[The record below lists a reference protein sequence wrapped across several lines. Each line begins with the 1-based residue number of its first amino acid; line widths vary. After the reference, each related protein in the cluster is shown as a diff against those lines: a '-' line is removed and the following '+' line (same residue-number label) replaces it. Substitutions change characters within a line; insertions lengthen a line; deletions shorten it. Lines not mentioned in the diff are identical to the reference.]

1 MKKSELFNGYLE
13 SLQDKKILEHLNQY
27 KSIHLNGLTGSLASI
42 IGAACFNLSGKA
54 SIFILND
61 KEEAAYFHNDLEQFI
76 PENDL
81 LFYPGSY
88 RRPYQIE
95 ETDNANILMRAE
107 VLNRLS
113 SRRKLSCIV
122 TYPDA
127 IFEKVITKKELN
139 KNTLKLSVGEG
150 ISIDFLNETMFEYG
164 FEYSDFVSEPGQ
176 FAIRGGIVDIFSF
189 SNEHPYR
196 IEFFGDEVE
205 SIRSFNINTQLS
217 IQEVKKLN
225 IIPNVENK
233 GITESRVSFIH
244 YLEDKAQIWIKDKT
258 FCNAQLDKL
267 YQKALE
273 SYKDIKGEIKH
284 LSPKELFINSKVFSS
299 VIQDFQ
305 IVSFGMQNEDNSKEI
320 KFESS
325 FQPSFNKQFDLIIE
339 HFNQKTEEG
348 YENIILCSTIKQE
361 ERFQN
366 IFEKIDANF
375 RFTTMLLPLHEGFID
390 HRNKILCYTDHQ
402 LFERY
407 HKFKLK
413 SAKQYKKTITLDE
426 ITNLEIGDFVT
437 HMDHGI
443 GKFGGLQKIDVQGK
457 KQEAIKLLYRN
468 NDLLYVS
475 IHSLHKISKY
485 NSKEGTAP
493 KIHQLGSPQWAKT
506 KSKTKTK
513 IKTIAYDLIKLYAKR
528 KAVKGFAYSPDNYL
542 QYELEASFLYEDT
555 PDQLKTTQAVKK
567 DMESNTPMDRLVCG
581 DVGFGKTEIAIR
593 AAFKAVCDNK
603 QVAILVPTTI
613 LALQHYKTFR
623 KRLNDFPCKVDYI
636 NRFKTAKQQ
645 KETLQNLADGKVDI
659 IIGTHRLVGKDVKF
673 LDLGLLIVDEEQ
685 KFGVSVKDKLK
696 TIKSNVDTLTLTAT
710 PIPRTLQFS
719 LMSARDLSIIKT
731 APPNR
736 LPVQTENIGFN
747 EETLRDAIQYE
758 VSRGGQ
764 IFFIH
769 NRIENIKEVSGMIQ
783 RLCPDVKVGVGHGQM
798 EGAKLERLM
807 LDFIEGE
814 FDLLVSTTI
823 IESGLDIPNAN
834 TIIINN
840 AQNFG
845 LSDLHQMRGR
855 VGRSNKKA
863 FCYLITPP
871 RISMSEE
878 GRKRIQALEQHSD
891 LGAGFNIAMRD
902 LEIRGAGDILGAEQS
917 GFISDIGFEMYQRIL
932 AEAVKELK
940 ESEFKDIYVKNTSDS
955 FLVDE
960 CQIDTD
966 MEILIPDHYVNSIS
980 ERLQLYKDLNTIENE
995 DKLNI
1000 FVEQITDR
1008 FGKIPPEVEKLLH
1021 TIRLRWIAKDLGFE
1035 KIILKANKM
1044 IAYFVA
1050 NPNSAFFQSEQ
1061 FGLILKFIQLNP
1073 KACQMKEKNNKL
1085 SLIFEKIST
1094 VEMALIQLKM
1104 ITNKLA
1110 RPTQNFI

>member
-13 SLQDKKILEHLNQY
+13 SLQDKNILEHLNQY

-42 IGAACFNLSGKA
+42 VGAACFKLSGKA

-113 SRRKLSCIV
+113 SRRKPSCIV

-244 YLEDKAQIWIKDKT
+244 HLEDKAQIWIKDKT

-267 YQKALE
+267 YQKAIE

-284 LSPKELFINSKVFSS
+284 LTPKELFINSEVFSS

-305 IVSFGMQNEDNSKEI
+305 IVSFGMHNEDNSKEI

-645 KETLQNLADGKVDI
+645 KDTLQNLADGKVDI

-769 NRIENIKEVSGMIQ
+769 NRIENIKEVAGMIQ

-955 FLVDE
+955 FFVDE

-995 DKLNI
+995 DELNI
-1000 FVEQITDR
+1000 FTEQITDR

-1050 NPNSAFFQSEQ
+1050 NSKSSFFQSEQ
-1061 FGLILKFIQLNP
+1061 FGVILKFIQLNP

-1104 ITNKLA
+1104 ITNNLLK
-1110 RPTQNFI
+1110 

>member
-1 MKKSELFNGYLE
+1 MKKSDLFNGYLE
-13 SLQDKKILEHLNQY
+13 SLQDKKILENLNQH

-42 IGAACFNLSGKA
+42 IGAACFKLSEKA

-113 SRRKLSCIV
+113 SRRKPSCIV

-225 IIPNVENK
+225 IIPNLEDK
-233 GITESRVSFIH
+233 GITESRVSFIN
-244 YLEDKAQIWIKDKT
+244 YLGNDGHIWIKDKS

-267 YQKALE
+267 YQKASE
-273 SYKDIKGEIKH
+273 SYKDIKGQIKH
-284 LSPKELFINSKVFSS
+284 LTPKELFINSEVFSS

-305 IVSFGMQNEDNSKEI
+305 IVSFGMQNEHNTKEI
-320 KFESS
+320 QFESS

-339 HFNQKTEEG
+339 HFNQKTKEG

-390 HRNKILCYTDHQ
+390 HQNKILCYTDHQ

-443 GKFGGLQKIDVQGK
+443 GKFGGLQKIDNQGK
-457 KQEAIKLLYRN
+457 KQEAIKLIYRN

-475 IHSLHKISKY
+475 IHALHKISKY

-493 KIHQLGSPQWAKT
+493 KIHQLGSPQWANT
-506 KSKTKTK
+506 KNKTKTK

-567 DMESNTPMDRLVCG
+567 DMESDTPMDRLVCG

-613 LALQHYKTFR
+613 LALQHYKTLR
-623 KRLNDFPCKVDYI
+623 KRLKDFPCKVDYI
-636 NRFKTAKQQ
+636 NRFKTPKQQ
-645 KETLQNLADGKVDI
+645 KETLQNLADGKLDI

-769 NRIENIKEVSGMIQ
+769 NRIENIKEVAGMIQ
-783 RLCPDVKVGVGHGQM
+783 RLCPDVKVGIGHGQM
-798 EGAKLERLM
+798 EGPKLERLM

-902 LEIRGAGDILGAEQS
+902 LEIRGTGDLLGAEQS

-932 AEAVKELK
+932 AEAIKELK
-940 ESEFKDIYVKNTSDS
+940 ESEFKDLYVKNTSDS
-955 FLVDE
+955 FFVEE

-980 ERLQLYKDLNTIENE
+980 ERLQLYKDLNVIVNE
-995 DKLNI
+995 DDLNI
-1000 FVEQITDR
+1000 FAEQITDR

-1021 TIRLRWIAKDLGFE
+1021 TIRLRWIAKDLGVE

-1050 NPNSAFFQSEQ
+1050 NPKSAFFQSEQ
-1061 FGLILKFIQLNP
+1061 FRLILKFIQLNP

-1094 VEMALIQLKM
+1094 IEMALQQLNM
-1104 ITNKLA
+1104 IANDFLK
-1110 RPTQNFI
+1110 

>member
-42 IGAACFNLSGKA
+42 IGAACFKLSGKA
-54 SIFILND
+54 AIFILNN

-113 SRRKLSCIV
+113 SRRKPSCIV

-258 FCNAQLDKL
+258 YCNAQLDKL

-284 LSPKELFINSKVFSS
+284 LTPKELFINSEVFSS

-305 IVSFGMQNEDNSKEI
+305 IVSFGMQNEDHSKEI
-320 KFESS
+320 TFESS

-623 KRLNDFPCKVDYI
+623 KRLNDFPCKIDYI
-636 NRFKTAKQQ
+636 NRFKTTKQQ

-769 NRIENIKEVSGMIQ
+769 NRIENIKEVAGMIQ

-980 ERLQLYKDLNTIENE
+980 ERLQLYKDLNVIVNE
-995 DKLNI
+995 DDLNI
-1000 FVEQITDR
+1000 FAEQITDR

-1110 RPTQNFI
+1110 RPTQKFI

>member
-113 SRRKLSCIV
+113 SRRKPSCIV

-284 LSPKELFINSKVFSS
+284 LTPKELFINSEAFSS

-769 NRIENIKEVSGMIQ
+769 NRIENIKEVAGMIQ

-1061 FGLILKFIQLNP
+1061 FSLILKFIQLNP

-1094 VEMALIQLKM
+1094 VKMALIQLKM

>member
-1 MKKSELFNGYLE
+1 
-13 SLQDKKILEHLNQY
+13 
-27 KSIHLNGLTGSLASI
+27 
-42 IGAACFNLSGKA
+42 
-54 SIFILND
+54 
-61 KEEAAYFHNDLEQFI
+61 
-76 PENDL
+76 
-81 LFYPGSY
+81 
-88 RRPYQIE
+88 
-95 ETDNANILMRAE
+95 
-107 VLNRLS
+107 
-113 SRRKLSCIV
+113 
-122 TYPDA
+122 
-127 IFEKVITKKELN
+127 
-139 KNTLKLSVGEG
+139 
-150 ISIDFLNETMFEYG
+150 
-164 FEYSDFVSEPGQ
+164 
-176 FAIRGGIVDIFSF
+176 
-189 SNEHPYR
+189 
-196 IEFFGDEVE
+196 
-205 SIRSFNINTQLS
+205 
-217 IQEVKKLN
+217 
-225 IIPNVENK
+225 
-233 GITESRVSFIH
+233 
-244 YLEDKAQIWIKDKT
+244 
-258 FCNAQLDKL
+258 
-267 YQKALE
+267 
-273 SYKDIKGEIKH
+273 
-284 LSPKELFINSKVFSS
+284 
-299 VIQDFQ
+299 
-305 IVSFGMQNEDNSKEI
+305 
-320 KFESS
+320 
-325 FQPSFNKQFDLIIE
+325 
-339 HFNQKTEEG
+339 
-348 YENIILCSTIKQE
+348 
-361 ERFQN
+361 
-366 IFEKIDANF
+366 
-375 RFTTMLLPLHEGFID
+375 
-390 HRNKILCYTDHQ
+390 
-402 LFERY
+402 
-407 HKFKLK
+407 
-413 SAKQYKKTITLDE
+413 
-426 ITNLEIGDFVT
+426 
-437 HMDHGI
+437 
-443 GKFGGLQKIDVQGK
+443 
-457 KQEAIKLLYRN
+457 
-468 NDLLYVS
+468 
-475 IHSLHKISKY
+475 
-485 NSKEGTAP
+485 
-493 KIHQLGSPQWAKT
+493 
-506 KSKTKTK
+506 
-513 IKTIAYDLIKLYAKR
+513 
-528 KAVKGFAYSPDNYL
+528 
-542 QYELEASFLYEDT
+542 
-555 PDQLKTTQAVKK
+555 
-567 DMESNTPMDRLVCG
+567 MESDTPMDRLVCG

-613 LALQHYKTFR
+613 LALQHYKTLR
-623 KRLNDFPCKVDYI
+623 KRLKDFPCKVDYI
-636 NRFKTAKQQ
+636 NRFKTPKQQ
-645 KETLQNLADGKVDI
+645 KETLQNLADGKLDI

-769 NRIENIKEVSGMIQ
+769 NRIENIKEVAGMIQ

-798 EGAKLERLM
+798 EGTKLERLM

-940 ESEFKDIYVKNTSDS
+940 ESEFKDLYVKNTSDS
-955 FLVDE
+955 LFVEE

-980 ERLQLYKDLNTIENE
+980 ERLQLYKDLNIIENE
-995 DKLNI
+995 DKLII

-1104 ITNKLA
+1104 ITN
-1110 RPTQNFI
+1110 NFLK

>member
-113 SRRKLSCIV
+113 SRRKPSCIV

-225 IIPNVENK
+225 IIPNLENK

-284 LSPKELFINSKVFSS
+284 LTPKELFINSEAFSS

-769 NRIENIKEVSGMIQ
+769 NRIENIKEVAGMIQ

-1050 NPNSAFFQSEQ
+1050 NPNSAFFRSEQ

>member
-1 MKKSELFNGYLE
+1 M
-13 SLQDKKILEHLNQY
+13 
-27 KSIHLNGLTGSLASI
+27 
-42 IGAACFNLSGKA
+42 
-54 SIFILND
+54 
-61 KEEAAYFHNDLEQFI
+61 
-76 PENDL
+76 
-81 LFYPGSY
+81 
-88 RRPYQIE
+88 
-95 ETDNANILMRAE
+95 
-107 VLNRLS
+107 
-113 SRRKLSCIV
+113 
-122 TYPDA
+122 
-127 IFEKVITKKELN
+127 
-139 KNTLKLSVGEG
+139 
-150 ISIDFLNETMFEYG
+150 
-164 FEYSDFVSEPGQ
+164 
-176 FAIRGGIVDIFSF
+176 
-189 SNEHPYR
+189 
-196 IEFFGDEVE
+196 
-205 SIRSFNINTQLS
+205 
-217 IQEVKKLN
+217 
-225 IIPNVENK
+225 
-233 GITESRVSFIH
+233 
-244 YLEDKAQIWIKDKT
+244 
-258 FCNAQLDKL
+258 
-267 YQKALE
+267 
-273 SYKDIKGEIKH
+273 
-284 LSPKELFINSKVFSS
+284 
-299 VIQDFQ
+299 
-305 IVSFGMQNEDNSKEI
+305 
-320 KFESS
+320 
-325 FQPSFNKQFDLIIE
+325 
-339 HFNQKTEEG
+339 
-348 YENIILCSTIKQE
+348 
-361 ERFQN
+361 
-366 IFEKIDANF
+366 
-375 RFTTMLLPLHEGFID
+375 
-390 HRNKILCYTDHQ
+390 
-402 LFERY
+402 
-407 HKFKLK
+407 
-413 SAKQYKKTITLDE
+413 
-426 ITNLEIGDFVT
+426 
-437 HMDHGI
+437 
-443 GKFGGLQKIDVQGK
+443 
-457 KQEAIKLLYRN
+457 
-468 NDLLYVS
+468 
-475 IHSLHKISKY
+475 
-485 NSKEGTAP
+485 
-493 KIHQLGSPQWAKT
+493 
-506 KSKTKTK
+506 
-513 IKTIAYDLIKLYAKR
+513 
-528 KAVKGFAYSPDNYL
+528 
-542 QYELEASFLYEDT
+542 
-555 PDQLKTTQAVKK
+555 
-567 DMESNTPMDRLVCG
+567 
-581 DVGFGKTEIAIR
+581 
-593 AAFKAVCDNK
+593 
-603 QVAILVPTTI
+603 
-613 LALQHYKTFR
+613 
-623 KRLNDFPCKVDYI
+623 
-636 NRFKTAKQQ
+636 
-645 KETLQNLADGKVDI
+645 
-659 IIGTHRLVGKDVKF
+659 KF

-1008 FGKIPPEVEKLLH
+1008 FE
-1021 TIRLRWIAKDLGFE
+1021 RFLRK
-1035 KIILKANKM
+1035 
-1044 IAYFVA
+1044 
-1050 NPNSAFFQSEQ
+1050 
-1061 FGLILKFIQLNP
+1061 
-1073 KACQMKEKNNKL
+1073 
-1085 SLIFEKIST
+1085 
-1094 VEMALIQLKM
+1094 
-1104 ITNKLA
+1104 
-1110 RPTQNFI
+1110 

>member
-1 MKKSELFNGYLE
+1 
-13 SLQDKKILEHLNQY
+13 
-27 KSIHLNGLTGSLASI
+27 
-42 IGAACFNLSGKA
+42 
-54 SIFILND
+54 
-61 KEEAAYFHNDLEQFI
+61 
-76 PENDL
+76 
-81 LFYPGSY
+81 
-88 RRPYQIE
+88 
-95 ETDNANILMRAE
+95 
-107 VLNRLS
+107 
-113 SRRKLSCIV
+113 
-122 TYPDA
+122 
-127 IFEKVITKKELN
+127 
-139 KNTLKLSVGEG
+139 
-150 ISIDFLNETMFEYG
+150 
-164 FEYSDFVSEPGQ
+164 
-176 FAIRGGIVDIFSF
+176 
-189 SNEHPYR
+189 
-196 IEFFGDEVE
+196 
-205 SIRSFNINTQLS
+205 
-217 IQEVKKLN
+217 
-225 IIPNVENK
+225 
-233 GITESRVSFIH
+233 
-244 YLEDKAQIWIKDKT
+244 
-258 FCNAQLDKL
+258 
-267 YQKALE
+267 
-273 SYKDIKGEIKH
+273 
-284 LSPKELFINSKVFSS
+284 
-299 VIQDFQ
+299 
-305 IVSFGMQNEDNSKEI
+305 
-320 KFESS
+320 
-325 FQPSFNKQFDLIIE
+325 
-339 HFNQKTEEG
+339 
-348 YENIILCSTIKQE
+348 
-361 ERFQN
+361 
-366 IFEKIDANF
+366 
-375 RFTTMLLPLHEGFID
+375 
-390 HRNKILCYTDHQ
+390 
-402 LFERY
+402 
-407 HKFKLK
+407 
-413 SAKQYKKTITLDE
+413 
-426 ITNLEIGDFVT
+426 
-437 HMDHGI
+437 
-443 GKFGGLQKIDVQGK
+443 
-457 KQEAIKLLYRN
+457 
-468 NDLLYVS
+468 
-475 IHSLHKISKY
+475 
-485 NSKEGTAP
+485 
-493 KIHQLGSPQWAKT
+493 
-506 KSKTKTK
+506 
-513 IKTIAYDLIKLYAKR
+513 
-528 KAVKGFAYSPDNYL
+528 
-542 QYELEASFLYEDT
+542 
-555 PDQLKTTQAVKK
+555 
-567 DMESNTPMDRLVCG
+567 MESDTPMDRLVCG

-613 LALQHYKTFR
+613 LALQHYKTLR
-623 KRLNDFPCKVDYI
+623 KRLKDFPCKVDYI
-636 NRFKTAKQQ
+636 NRFKTPKQQ
-645 KETLQNLADGKVDI
+645 KETLQNLADGKLDI

-769 NRIENIKEVSGMIQ
+769 NRIENIKEVAGMIQ

-798 EGAKLERLM
+798 EGTKLERLM

-814 FDLLVSTTI
+814 FDLLASTTI

-871 RISMSEE
+871 RISISEE

-902 LEIRGAGDILGAEQS
+902 LEIRGAGDILGPEQS

-980 ERLQLYKDLNTIENE
+980 ERLQLYKDLNIIENE
-995 DKLNI
+995 DKLII

-1104 ITNKLA
+1104 ITN
-1110 RPTQNFI
+1110 NFLK

>member
-113 SRRKLSCIV
+113 SRRKPSCIV

-225 IIPNVENK
+225 IIPNIENK

-284 LSPKELFINSKVFSS
+284 LTPKELFINSEAFSS

-375 RFTTMLLPLHEGFID
+375 RFTTMLLRLHEGFID
-390 HRNKILCYTDHQ
+390 NRNKILCYTDHQ

-696 TIKSNVDTLTLTAT
+696 TIKSNVDTLTLSAT

-769 NRIENIKEVSGMIQ
+769 NRIENIKKVAGMIQ

-995 DKLNI
+995 NELNI
-1000 FVEQITDR
+1000 FTEQITDR
-1008 FGKIPPEVEKLLH
+1008 FGKIPSEVEKLLQ

-1050 NPNSAFFQSEQ
+1050 NSKSSFFQSEQ
-1061 FGLILKFIQLNP
+1061 FGVILNFIQLNP

-1104 ITNKLA
+1104 ITNNLLK
-1110 RPTQNFI
+1110 